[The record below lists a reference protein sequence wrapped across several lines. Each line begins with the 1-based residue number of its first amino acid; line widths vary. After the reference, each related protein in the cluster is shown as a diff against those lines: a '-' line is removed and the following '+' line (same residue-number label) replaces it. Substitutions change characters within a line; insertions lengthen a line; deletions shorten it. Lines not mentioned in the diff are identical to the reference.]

1 MVILVYL
8 PSRLKKHEL
17 LLPPLDHILQTTKAR
32 EQVRIQ
38 GPGIDWVKDL
48 PRIWENERK
57 GHLFQRKKNILSL
70 YLEHG
75 DKKSFFFFF
84 FGGGGGGGNFTLLGN
99 MGNTIDLSFF
109 IFGEKENKP
118 IHYKG

>member
-1 MVILVYL
+1 M
-8 PSRLKKHEL
+8 
-17 LLPPLDHILQTTKAR
+17 
-32 EQVRIQ
+32 RIK

-48 PRIWENERK
+48 PRIWEIERK

-84 FGGGGGGGNFTLLGN
+84 FFFGGGGATLHLWGTW
-99 MGNTIDLSFF
+99 GTQ
-109 IFGEKENKP
+109 
-118 IHYKG
+118 